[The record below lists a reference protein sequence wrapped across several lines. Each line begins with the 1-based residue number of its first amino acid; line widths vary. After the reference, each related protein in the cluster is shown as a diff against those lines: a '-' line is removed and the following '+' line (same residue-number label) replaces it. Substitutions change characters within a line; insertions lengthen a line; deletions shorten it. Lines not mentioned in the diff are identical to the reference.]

1 LIDTWRKAMTK
12 LTILSATAILAMMAE
27 TPVFAQ
33 SSLFARQEPAA
44 FASMYPNANILG
56 AGARTGAQHERD
68 GIPAA
73 RQDPREAARHGAP
86 LASLHRHW

>member
-1 LIDTWRKAMTK
+1 MTK

-56 AGARTGAQHERD
+56 AGART
-68 GIPAA
+68 PARSMSA
-73 RQDPREAARHGAP
+73 MAFLPPGKTHAKRHVTA
-86 LASLHRHW
+86 HR